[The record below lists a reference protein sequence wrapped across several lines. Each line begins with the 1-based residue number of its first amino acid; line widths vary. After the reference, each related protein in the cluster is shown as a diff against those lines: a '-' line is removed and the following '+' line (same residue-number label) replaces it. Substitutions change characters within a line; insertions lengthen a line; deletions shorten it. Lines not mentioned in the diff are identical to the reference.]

1 MQLHPIYIG
10 IFTLLNIQNLVAQT
24 ISTENYANG
33 APKIRYHIRKNDT
46 FCIEHL
52 HENGFHQATF
62 WHDSTHYFHPNQKI
76 AKKTYSENQIL
87 PAWLWIASNKNDAET
102 FDDLHAITASTFY
115 PDGKLQEKVIWEH
128 DDLVT
133 QMIYLPNGQL
143 YQTFKYDKLNNHIF
157 NYFEIKATE
166 TLHFKTDTTA
176 KIQER
181 FGYRN
186 GQLVHHEIYRWEAEK
201 EPRLFELKK
210 LILMDGNK
218 VDFAWQADTA
228 KWKLYRSQESN
239 LYGFRNGQG
248 DWVVPPKY
256 DFATRF
262 NIAYFIVNENGKYG
276 VLNEY
281 GKVIIPIEWDFLE
294 SFDLNHRPS
303 YDLLP
308 PTKQA
313 PTPIFPY
320 AALKPD
326 RAAQLCFRKGNLYGV
341 IDWRGNVIL
350 QPVYEEIRQCYND
363 LYEVKMNHYWGIV
376 DKSGQIIVSPQYK
389 AVDFTPFKDLF
400 ITTDTTAYPADA
412 AHPEERLRFGLVNA
426 QNKTLLTPNFAL
438 IQVEKT
444 SERCFQTYSFQ
455 KEDELSLFHA
465 EKGWLLDTN
474 LRCHVEP
481 RWLPTRYKLLF
492 QADSAQPKRYGLFD
506 GIATKMLLPFDY
518 ESITYFT
525 KKIYNSKLPYQS
537 PEEVYRKEV
546 FLHCV
551 KQGKHG
557 VFDPQ
562 RRKWLIPLR
571 YDAIRRLGESGYLVS
586 KHGKQKKV
594 AP

>member
-10 IFTLLNIQNLVAQT
+10 IFTLLNIQNIVAQT

-33 APKIRYHIRKNDT
+33 SPKTRYHIRKNDT
-46 FCIEHL
+46 FCMERL
-52 HENGFHQATF
+52 HENGLHQATF
-62 WHDSTHYFHPNQKI
+62 WHDSAHYFHSNQKFS
-76 AKKTYSENQIL
+76 KKTYGENQNL
-87 PAWLWIASNKNDAET
+87 PTWLWVASNKNEVET
-102 FDDLHAITASTFY
+102 FDGLKPVSTYTFY
-115 PDGKLQEKVIWEH
+115 PDGKLQEKTIWEH

-133 QMIYLPNGQL
+133 QMIYLPNGKL
-143 YQTFKYDKLNNHIF
+143 FQTFKYHKLNNHLF
-157 NYFEIKATE
+157 NYFEIKGKE
-166 TLHFKTDTTA
+166 TLHFKTDTVS

-186 GQLVHHEIYRWEAEK
+186 EQLVHYEIYRWDAETQ
-201 EPRLFELKK
+201 PHLFELRKLVLMEGKK
-210 LILMDGNK
+210 L
-218 VDFAWQADTA
+218 DFSWQTDTA

-239 LYGFRNGQG
+239 LYGFRNGHG

-281 GKVIIPIEWDFLE
+281 GKIIIPIEWDFLE

-303 YDLLP
+303 YELLP
-308 PTKQA
+308 PAKPF

-326 RAAQLCFRKGNLYGV
+326 RSAQLCFRKGNLYGV
-341 IDWRGNVIL
+341 IDWLGNIVL

-363 LYEVKMNHYWGIV
+363 LYEVKMNQHWGIV
-376 DKSGQIIVSPQYK
+376 DKNGQIIVSPQYK
-389 AVDFTPFKDLF
+389 AVDFTRFKDLF
-400 ITTDTTAYPADA
+400 ITTDTTTFPADA
-412 AHPEERLRFGLVNA
+412 THAEEQLRFGLVNA
-426 QNKTLLTPNFAL
+426 QNKILLASDFAL
-438 IQVEKT
+438 IQA
-444 SERCFQTYSFQ
+444 ERIGERTFQVYSFQ
-455 KEDELSLFHA
+455 KEAELGLFHA

-474 LRCHVEP
+474 HRCQMEP
-481 RWLPTRYKLLF
+481 RWLQMRYKLLS
-492 QADSAQPKRYGLFD
+492 QTDATQIKRYGLFD
-506 GIATKMLLPFDY
+506 AVTTMMLLPFDF
-518 ESITYFT
+518 ESITYYN
-525 KKIYNSKLPYQS
+525 KKVYNPKLPHQS
-537 PEEVYRKEV
+537 PDEAYQQEL

-571 YDAIRRLGESGYLVS
+571 YEAITRSDEGYLVS
-586 KHGKQKKV
+586 KRGKQKRV